1 MLTITLTG
9 EEDLGIVVVFSEL
22 FEKSSDCLLYCG
34 AISIMIIKE
43 IEPTAEKVNQIRTDL
58 QIQTSRGRPQSIS
71 RLVEILSEY
80 KIQMTKI
87 ISKEKLFDRTEVNN
101 GLRRLIEKATSG
113 LYLCKVSE
121 NKYLPAGHCIL
132 VQPKENHRVYDL
144 CPKYEVL
151 AKCNDIVFEVWELTA
166 K

>member
-1 MLTITLTG
+1 MFTITRTG
-9 EEDLGIVVVFSEL
+9 EEDVEIVVVFSEL

-34 AISIMIIKE
+34 AISIMIIQE
-43 IEPTAEKVNQIRTDL
+43 IEPTAENVNQIRSNLKIPTC
-58 QIQTSRGRPQSIS
+58 RGRPQSIS

-80 KIQMTKI
+80 KIKMTKI
-87 ISKEKLFDRTEVNN
+87 ILKEKLDDRTNVNN
-101 GLRRLIEKATSG
+101 GLRRLIEKVTTG

-132 VQPKENHRVYDL
+132 VQPEENHRVYDL

-151 AKCNDIVFEVWELTA
+151 AECNDIIFEVWKLTA